1 MNIKFSEILMSL
13 MIIIF
18 IGFFLFFVA
27 SHLARKKDI
36 SNDEKALITDQAAP
50 DKNEKKQM
58 TDKATPDKDATKSIS
73 QLSHQTKQQPQKT
86 HHQKASTKT
95 VERTKA
101 ITNTANQPKKIQ
113 IIPPPDK
120 PKPVRKTIPKDRV
133 IQYETV
139 RDNDNHPDHSLM
151 DERKKTFGIKK
162 SLDLIVKPDEKVQ
175 VGDSVAPIK
184 KISERLQ
191 LDQGKIIENN
201 IHEPFQLFN
210 KDKVTQSKKNNPTIQ
225 DRKTF
230 KTDPHFT
237 EKQARK
243 ALDKPFPPTIPI
255 ELDKPEN
262 SPEEQSKAVP
272 GYPYISE
279 SEIQIK
285 KLIKT
290 ITKKQQNELKNLS
303 IGDISPETNLDIY
316 PPQGPKPYEKSTYL
330 GIRVVQPGTNIWEI
344 HFDLLKEYF
353 QYKGVTLS
361 PHADEPKKSGESSGV
376 GKILKFSEQLVN
388 IYNLKTQTFEH
399 NLNEIQPL
407 SVIVIYNMSQ
417 IFGVLDDIDYSVI
430 DRIEFDG
437 ESLWIPSQ

>member
-1 MNIKFSEILMSL
+1 M
-13 MIIIF
+13 
-18 IGFFLFFVA
+18 
-27 SHLARKKDI
+27 
-36 SNDEKALITDQAAP
+36 
-50 DKNEKKQM
+50 
-58 TDKATPDKDATKSIS
+58 
-73 QLSHQTKQQPQKT
+73 
-86 HHQKASTKT
+86 
-95 VERTKA
+95 
-101 ITNTANQPKKIQ
+101 
-113 IIPPPDK
+113 
-120 PKPVRKTIPKDRV
+120 

-151 DERKKTFGIKK
+151 DERKKTFGLNK

-191 LDQGKIIENN
+191 LDQGKIIEDN
-201 IHEPFQLFN
+201 IDEPFQLPEKDNVSQSTQN
-210 KDKVTQSKKNNPTIQ
+210 KTVIQ
-225 DRKTF
+225 DRRTLKTNQ
-230 KTDPHFT
+230 DLA
-237 EKQARK
+237 EKQQAK
-243 ALDKPFPPTIPI
+243 ALDKIIPPSIPI
-255 ELDKPEN
+255 ELDMPEN
-262 SPEEQSKAVP
+262 SPDDQNKLVP
-272 GYPYISE
+272 GVPYISE
-279 SEIQIK
+279 SEMQIK

-290 ITKKQQNELKNLS
+290 IAKKQQNERKNLS

-316 PPQGPKPYEKSTYL
+316 PPQGPKPYEESTYL

-361 PHADEPKKSGESSGV
+361 PHADEPRKSGESSGV

-437 ESLWIPSQ
+437 EALWIPSQ

>member
-1 MNIKFSEILMSL
+1 MKIKFSEILMSL
-13 MIIIF
+13 MIIVF
-18 IGFFLFFVA
+18 IGFVLFFVA
-27 SHLARKKDI
+27 SQLAKKKDLL
-36 SNDEKALITDQAAP
+36 NEEKAQIS
-50 DKNEKKQM
+50 
-58 TDKATPDKDATKSIS
+58 DKAPPNKDVSKSKS
-73 QLSHQTKQQPQKT
+73 QFIHQTKPPPKNTQSIPQK
-86 HHQKASTKT
+86 KASTKNVEKNTTPISNTSNTSKASRT
-95 VERTKA
+95 VHKSPPA
-101 ITNTANQPKKIQ
+101 KKT
-113 IIPPPDK
+113 P
-120 PKPVRKTIPKDRV
+120 PVRKTIQKDKV

-151 DERKKTFGIKK
+151 DERKKTFGLNK

-191 LDQGKIIENN
+191 LDQGKIIEDN
-201 IHEPFQLFN
+201 IDEPFQLPEKDNVSQSTQN
-210 KDKVTQSKKNNPTIQ
+210 KTVIQ
-225 DRKTF
+225 DRRTLKTNQ
-230 KTDPHFT
+230 DLA
-237 EKQARK
+237 EKQQAK
-243 ALDKPFPPTIPI
+243 ALDKIIPPSIPI
-255 ELDKPEN
+255 ELDMPEN
-262 SPEEQSKAVP
+262 SPDDQNKLVP
-272 GYPYISE
+272 GVPYISE
-279 SEIQIK
+279 SEMQIK

-290 ITKKQQNELKNLS
+290 IAKKQQNERKNLS

-316 PPQGPKPYEKSTYL
+316 PPQGPKPYEESTYL

-361 PHADEPKKSGESSGV
+361 PHADEPRKSGESSGV

-437 ESLWIPSQ
+437 EALWIPSQ